1 LVQPG
6 CTQIQEDASVKLQD
20 EPAPR
25 AVGFDPYSTVTTREQ
40 PSKPR
45 RTLDDMR
52 KLSEEIKK
60 NRQRK

>member
-1 LVQPG
+1 
-6 CTQIQEDASVKLQD
+6 LQD
-20 EPAPR
+20 APAPR
-25 AVGFDPYSTVTTREQ
+25 AVGFDPYSTATAQQQ
-40 PSKPR
+40 PRKAR